1 MGDCL
6 LSTVFLGCLTL
17 AYNAAAPLNSME
29 TRRGEYV
36 KNVQSINRMAR
47 AAFGPES
54 GLSEEVETAL
64 MELADQWVTS
74 ALTLGSGAARKRK
87 SSTLMPEDVAKC
99 IEPIW

>member
-1 MGDCL
+1 MNTVL
-6 LSTVFLGCLTL
+6 LVNT
-17 AYNAAAPLNSME
+17 
-29 TRRGEYV
+29 
-36 KNVQSINRMAR
+36 VQSINRMAR

-87 SSTLMPEDVAKC
+87 SSTLMPEDVAKS